1 MKEFMHSVLLGHRDV
16 PARQKENTVVQYTAY
31 LQLSGTAHQIHACIK
46 GSLKFLLP
54 SPAEAAHHDP
64 VREITPVLIWMINSS

>member
-54 SPAEAAHHDP
+54 ERIPKKENDSQSK
-64 VREITPVLIWMINSS
+64 ILT